1 MRTLLRLVPYIKPYW
16 SLLLVGMGLA
26 IMVSGMEGAIAYLVK
41 PAMDDIFLKRDLVML
56 RLVPL
61 AILLVYVIKG
71 AARYGQ
77 SYLMAT
83 VGERVIAKIRFDLY
97 SHLQKLSL
105 SFFSDLHSGELM
117 SRLVN
122 DVNRLARFSSQAL
135 VMAFRQMVTVIALL
149 AVMFVREWLLTLFAI
164 VAFPMVGVIVRVI
177 GRQLYKINKRAQE
190 KAAEMNVL
198 LQEAFTGIKIVK
210 AFGREA
216 HERERFNRLNQRL
229 LSLALKDHRADEL
242 TEPLMELL
250 AAVGMVMGLWYAG
263 TRVIDGSMTPGTF
276 FSFLAAVLL
285 LYAPVRKLSR
295 LSNSLQQTVSSAERV
310 FELLDTPPTI
320 VDKPGAL
327 ALERFQDRVEFEHV
341 SFKYPDGDGPVL
353 KEISFTV
360 KKGEVVAFVG
370 MSGAGKSTLV
380 DLIPR
385 FHDVTEGQI
394 RVDGVDVKELSVA
407 SLRAQIGI
415 VTQETFLFNDTI
427 YANIAYGRLDAT
439 REEIEQAAQL
449 AQAHHFIVNTP
460 NGYNSLVGE
469 RGVKLSGGQRQRI
482 AIARAFLKDPPIL
495 ILDEATSD
503 LDAESE
509 FLVHQALT
517 NLMKGRTVFVIAHR
531 LSTVRSADRILVIHD
546 GSIVETGRHDELM
559 ARDGV
564 YRRLYSYQMNPD
576 ALTPPFVSF

>member
-1 MRTLLRLVPYIKPYW
+1 MKTLFRLMPYVKPYW
-16 SLLLVGMGLA
+16 LLLLIGMGLA
-26 IMVSGMEGAIAYLVK
+26 TLVSGMEGAIAYLVK
-41 PAMDDIFLKRDLVML
+41 PAMDDIFLKKDLVML
-56 RLVPL
+56 QFVPL
-61 AILLVYVIKG
+61 ALLLVYIVKG

-77 SYLMAT
+77 SYLMAS

-105 SFFSDLHSGELM
+105 SFFADLHTAELM
-117 SRLVN
+117 SRLMN

-135 VMAFRQMVTVIALL
+135 VMAFRQIVTIVALL
-149 AVMFVREWLLTLFAI
+149 AVMFVRDWLLTLFAI
-164 VAFPMVGVIVRVI
+164 VAFPMVAVTMRVI

-190 KAAEMNVL
+190 KSAEMNIL
-198 LQEAFTGIKIVK
+198 LQEAFTGTKIVK
-210 AFGREA
+210 AFGREE
-216 HERERFNRLNQRL
+216 HEQKRFDKLNQRL
-229 LSLALKDHRADEL
+229 LALAIKDHRTDEL
-242 TEPLMELL
+242 SEPLMEAL
-250 AAVGMVMGLWYAG
+250 AALAMVLGLWYAG
-263 TRVIDGSMTPGTF
+263 AKVIDGSMTPGTF

-295 LSNSLQQTVSSAERV
+295 LANSFQQVTSSAERI
-310 FELLDTPPTI
+310 FELFDTPPTI
-320 VDKPGAL
+320 IDKPGAHVL
-327 ALERFQDRVEFEHV
+327 NGFEDRVEFDQV
-341 SFKYPDGDGPVL
+341 SFKYADGDGPVL

-394 RVDGVDVKELSVA
+394 RVDGVDVKDLSVA
-407 SLRAQIGI
+407 SLRALIGI

-427 YANIAYGRLDAT
+427 YANIAYGRLEAT
-439 REEIEQAAQL
+439 REEVEQAAQL
-449 AQAHHFIVNTP
+449 AQAHHFIASTP
-460 NGYNSLVGE
+460 NGYSTLVGE

-482 AIARAFLKDPPIL
+482 AIARAFLKDPPVL

-531 LSTVRSADRILVIHD
+531 LSTVRSADRILVVHD
-546 GSIVETGRHDELM
+546 GRIAETGRHDELM